1 MLTSGQSG
9 RAYRTT
15 ASQCPVTRP
24 GVGRAEKSLA
34 GGFAGIDLSGLTAFL
49 ARTVFGG
56 AVPGLMSLR
65 WSWSY

>member
-34 GGFAGIDLSGLTAFL
+34 GGSQGSIYLVLRRFL
-49 ARTVFGG
+49 
-56 AVPGLMSLR
+56 PGRCLAAPCLVS
-65 WSWSY
+65 